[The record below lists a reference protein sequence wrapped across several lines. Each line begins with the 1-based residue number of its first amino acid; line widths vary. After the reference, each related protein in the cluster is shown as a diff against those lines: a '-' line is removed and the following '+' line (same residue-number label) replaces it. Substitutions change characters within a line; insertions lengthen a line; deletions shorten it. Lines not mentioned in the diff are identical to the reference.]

1 MILLSQII
9 ISLLPVFLF
18 LWVMIY
24 LDSYKL
30 VRFNTIL
37 LIILIGI
44 IIALLTYIINSYLL
58 RNYFEDQI
66 LYARYISPIIEETLK
81 SSAIIVLIRSQRV
94 GFMVDG
100 AIYGF
105 AIGSGFAFIENISYL
120 IFIDNY
126 SLLIAGLRGFGT
138 AFMHGGTIAIFAT
151 ISMNLR
157 NRSHNHSILLFVPGL
172 VVAIILHTGFNHFII
187 SPLIMT
193 IGQILFMPVM
203 FISIFYRS
211 EIGLKKWLNLN
222 MDTEMTLLEYVNL
235 GSISESKIGVY
246 LQTMKDIIPGKVM
259 VDIICYL
266 RIYLEL
272 AINAKGR
279 LLLLEAGFNQGY
291 DKELKSKITEMKF
304 LQKSIGKTGQLALS
318 PVIRFSNRDLWQI
331 YFISNDLKK

>member
-1 MILLSQII
+1 
-9 ISLLPVFLF
+9 
-18 LWVMIY
+18 
-24 LDSYKL
+24 
-30 VRFNTIL
+30 
-37 LIILIGI
+37 
-44 IIALLTYIINSYLL
+44 
-58 RNYFEDQI
+58 
-66 LYARYISPIIEETLK
+66 
-81 SSAIIVLIRSQRV
+81 
-94 GFMVDG
+94 
-100 AIYGF
+100 
-105 AIGSGFAFIENISYL
+105 
-120 IFIDNY
+120 
-126 SLLIAGLRGFGT
+126 
-138 AFMHGGTIAIFAT
+138 
-151 ISMNLR
+151 
-157 NRSHNHSILLFVPGL
+157 
-172 VVAIILHTGFNHFII
+172 
-187 SPLIMT
+187 MT

-272 AINAKGR
+272 AINVKGR
-279 LLLLEAGFNQGY
+279 LLLLEAGFKQGY

-304 LQKSIGKTGQLALS
+304 LQKSIGKTGQLALF